1 MLVGAIRGIDVNPGG
16 WGSRPP
22 DFGQGSRGGGA
33 GGALTGHKILVY
45 LFMYRKY
52 VRKW

>member
-1 MLVGAIRGIDVNPGG
+1 MPLASYSEASRGVNPGG
-16 WGSRPP
+16 WEGRDP
-22 DFGQGSRGGGA
+22 QGGRGRFA
-33 GGALTGHKILVY
+33 GRSSTGREILLY